1 MVDDFAIAE
10 PSPESLFGDK
20 DMLVAPLLA
29 ANMHN
34 HISGFLDGSIAYGSL
49 GEDVVAG
56 WRTFSRTLLGRVV
69 LPPGFAPCASS
80 VPVTRLSNLHALAA
94 QPSVDGCHWYAGFVP
109 AVTVTFAL
117 DNERVRLCGEGVE
130 SKEPCIEPFSR
141 DLAASP
147 RGKGQI

>member
-1 MVDDFAIAE
+1 MKLLVVFAGADQEVFWPVVGADAVDVVDDFAIAE

-69 LPPGFAPCASS
+69 LPPG
-80 VPVTRLSNLHALAA
+80 
-94 QPSVDGCHWYAGFVP
+94 
-109 AVTVTFAL
+109 
-117 DNERVRLCGEGVE
+117 
-130 SKEPCIEPFSR
+130 
-141 DLAASP
+141 
-147 RGKGQI
+147 